1 MNQTYL
7 LLARLER
14 GPITPM
20 EALKELG
27 IFRLGARVYDLKRL
41 GHKIS
46 KQMIQVPVRRGEVSW
61 VAQYRLEQK
70 RGRQA

>member
-20 EALKELG
+20 EALSELG
-27 IFRLGARVYDLKRL
+27 IYRLGARIWDLKNL
-41 GHKIS
+41 GHKIT
-46 KQMIQVPVRRGEVSW
+46 KQMIRVINRRGEACH
-61 VAQYRLEQK
+61 VARYTLEPKK
-70 RGRQA
+70 RGRR